1 MQGSS
6 IFPEEAIRRVYNSK
20 LDVLED
26 YLIGLSLNNE
36 NLLRIAYPLSL
47 LTLTAD

>member
-1 MQGSS
+1 MKLLMQGSS

-36 NLLRIAYPLSL
+36 NLLRCYRLAS
-47 LTLTAD
+47 